1 MRKIKAKLG
10 VIFFREGKKFIAY
23 SPAVDLS
30 SCGNTFTQAKKRFA
44 EALNVFFE
52 ETIKMGTLEDVL
64 RDCGWQKASYPQ
76 KHWVPPIIIGQAEQE
91 VKIPI

>member
-1 MRKIKAKLG
+1 MHKIKANLG

-30 SCGNTFTQAKKRFA
+30 SCGNTLTQAKKRFA
-44 EALNVFFE
+44 EALNIFFK

-64 RDCGWQKASYPQ
+64 RDCGWQRVSHPQ

-91 VKIPI
+91 IMLPV